1 MNILK
6 YKQIRKENKI
16 IQHIEV
22 NHVKTI
28 HSLDECN
35 EDEFFSLEKFEEL
48 DNPHDKLEYFAFSN
62 NYPENINEKTRNY
75 IINEASKNLF
85 FDPHLCSLCLSL
97 ITSYPFQIDDFNHE
111 TIQNVLEIVKK
122 YGSKYKSL
130 IDFLI
135 KFSILMKKSVFDDIG
150 EILTNSILYEDICL
164 FKLCMSQIELGN
176 IPKLDKL
183 KEILIILRQIE
194 QISFLLKENVV
205 LLFANVL
212 TRTNEKVYDWIW
224 ENKELIENLID
235 IDDLSDDNLM
245 LVLIAINFDNA
256 YKIKTNEYSYLHE
269 NIVQILKEI

>member
-1 MNILK
+1 M
-6 YKQIRKENKI
+6 
-16 IQHIEV
+16 
-22 NHVKTI
+22 
-28 HSLDECN
+28 
-35 EDEFFSLEKFEEL
+35 
-48 DNPHDKLEYFAFSN
+48 
-62 NYPENINEKTRNY
+62 
-75 IINEASKNLF
+75 
-85 FDPHLCSLCLSL
+85 